1 MVIYYFKLKILI
13 SIFLI
18 LGSNSIKASL
28 LEQENFQK
36 DFINLSSSNNFSNN
50 EKLEENIEK
59 VSHILFLCTG
69 NSCRS
74 QIAEGW
80 TNHLGKESIK
90 VKSAGTKA
98 SGINPRTLRI
108 MEEFGVDITG
118 QSSKTVTP
126 DMIDWANIVITVCE
140 DADDNC
146 PILPKEIYKIHWSV
160 KDPAKAKGSDE
171 EIMSQ
176 FRSACKEIQEH
187 VSELLFNLKNN
198 K

>member
-1 MVIYYFKLKILI
+1 MLVYSFKFKILI
-13 SIFLI
+13 SMFLI
-18 LGSNSIKASL
+18 LASSSIKASF
-28 LEQENFQK
+28 LEQENLQK
-36 DFINLSSSNNFSNN
+36 NFINLSTSNNFSNN
-50 EKLEENIEK
+50 EKLEKNTEQ

-80 TNHLGKESIK
+80 TNYLGKESIK
-90 VKSAGTKA
+90 AKSAGTKA
-98 SGINPRTLRI
+98 SEINPRTLRI

-118 QSSKTVTP
+118 QSSKTVTS
-126 DMIDWANIVITVCE
+126 DMIDWANILITVCD

-146 PILPKEIYKIHWSV
+146 PVLPKKIHKIHWSI

-187 VSELLFNLKNN
+187 VSELLSNLKNN